1 MKLIGIIGAMEV
13 EVASL
18 KEMMTDVTIR
28 TKASME
34 FNHGYLNGKEVV
46 VVRSGIG
53 KVNAGICTQILVDD
67 YGVDCVINTGI
78 AGSLRNEINIGDIV
92 ISTDAVQHDMD
103 VRIFGYPLGEIPQMG
118 VLSFQ
123 ADEHLAEV
131 AEEVCK
137 EVNPEIQVFRG
148 RVVSGDPFISSKE
161 VKNHLIEEFNG
172 SCTEMEGAA
181 IAQGAYLNKIPY
193 VVLRAISDKAD
204 DSATMDYPTFESEAA
219 RHCVNLLQEMVKRL

>member
-1 MKLIGIIGAMEV
+1 MNTVGIIGAMEIEV
-13 EVASL
+13 ETL
-18 KEMMTDVTIR
+18 KKHMKIR
-28 TKASME
+28 RTVNKAHME
-34 FNHGYLNGKEVV
+34 FCEGVLGGKEVV

-53 KVNAGICTQILVDD
+53 KVNAAVCTQILVDD
-67 YGVDCVINTGI
+67 FRADTVINTGI
-78 AGSLRNEINIGDIV
+78 AGSLKAEINIGDIV

-118 VLSFQ
+118 VLSFP

-137 EVNPEIQVFRG
+137 KVNPEIQVFRG
-148 RVVSGDPFISSKE
+148 RVVSGDQFISSKE

-172 SCTEMEGAA
+172 SCAEMEGAA

-204 DSATMDYPTFESEAA
+204 DSATMDYPTFESEAT

>member
-1 MKLIGIIGAMEV
+1 MIGIIGAMEE
-13 EVASL
+13 EVRNL
-18 KEMMTDVTIR
+18 QECMTQ
-28 TKASME
+28 KSEENYCSMK
-34 FNHGYLNGKEVV
+34 FCRGKLYGKSVV
-46 VVRSGIG
+46 VVMSGIG
-53 KVNAGICTQILVDD
+53 KVNMAVCAQILLGRYNVD
-67 YGVDCVINTGI
+67 VLINTGI

-118 VLSFQ
+118 VLSFP

-137 EVNPEIQVFRG
+137 EVNPEIQVF
-148 RVVSGDPFISSKE
+148 
-161 VKNHLIEEFNG
+161 NG
-172 SCTEMEGAA
+172 SCAEMEGAA

>member
-103 VRIFGYPLGEIPQMG
+103 VRIP
-118 VLSFQ
+118 
-123 ADEHLAEV
+123 A
-131 AEEVCK
+131 
-137 EVNPEIQVFRG
+137 R
-148 RVVSGDPFISSKE
+148 R
-161 VKNHLIEEFNG
+161 
-172 SCTEMEGAA
+172 
-181 IAQGAYLNKIPY
+181 
-193 VVLRAISDKAD
+193 
-204 DSATMDYPTFESEAA
+204 DSADGRFKLPGRRAPCGGGRGS
-219 RHCVNLLQEMVKRL
+219 LQGSQSGNPGIPRTRGQR